1 MLIYQMIEFKLSDL
15 LFFQKTINL
24 VYQIDKFIK
33 TKHQFAKNI
42 IKKTLKYIKF
52 VIEKYIQKSDKFNES
67 INCQQCVKLKSQIS
81 DLQFLSD

>member
-1 MLIYQMIEFKLSDL
+1 MIEFELSDL

-24 VYQIDKFIK
+24 VYQIDKFVK
-33 TKHQFAKNI
+33 TEHQFTKNI